1 MREELA
7 ITGISILNSL
17 GSHPS
22 EVWLNLCQN
31 KDTFDNIKNYRPS
44 DYPTISDITKAFE
57 YKLTDD
63 IISESKNKFVNNS
76 FFGKNTLSA
85 IYLSKEAIR
94 NSGIDIENNKN
105 AAVFFSTI
113 TTESNERISRIKHL
127 INDDRKYDARY
138 IMSAEQDFV
147 GGLLSGIYD
156 LTGPNMALTY
166 ACASSIMSIDY
177 AAKMILDGDI
187 DYAIIGACDINS
199 NPISIHKYKML
210 GALSY
215 DRCVPLD
222 NNRTGMAVGDGG
234 GFIILEKKSS
244 AKNRGARI
252 YATIKGIG
260 FGTDKYHPTSPSKT
274 GDGIFR
280 VVDMALK
287 KSNLTYK
294 DIPYINAHATGT
306 YIGDKIEYMALN
318 EMFPGS
324 LVNAFKGY
332 IGHLTAA
339 SGISELIMSILS
351 MNNSLVIKSARVIDP
366 MTDRLEVCTQNTI
379 LDMKYCLKTSFGFGG
394 KCSAII
400 LERE

>member
-1 MREELA
+1 MCEELV
-7 ITGISILNSL
+7 ITGISILNSM
-17 GSHPS
+17 GSTPP

-31 KDTFDNIKNYRPS
+31 KDTFDFIKNYNPLEYPS
-44 DYPTISDITKAFE
+44 ISDITKAFE
-57 YKLTDD
+57 YNLTDK
-63 IISESKNKFVNNS
+63 IILESKNKFISNN

-85 IYLSKEAIR
+85 IYLANEAIK
-94 NSGIDIENNKN
+94 NSGIDVKNNKN
-105 AAVFFSTI
+105 GAIFFSTI
-113 TTESNERISRIKHL
+113 TTESIERILRIKHL
-127 INDDRKYDARY
+127 ISNDRKYDARY

-147 GGLLSGIYD
+147 GGLLSGMYD
-156 LTGPNMALTY
+156 LIGPNMTLTY

-177 AAKMILDGDI
+177 ATKMILAGDI

-234 GFIILEKKSS
+234 GFIILEKKSN

-274 GDGIFR
+274 GDGIFK
-280 VVDMALK
+280 VIDMALK

-306 YIGDKIEYMALN
+306 YIGDKIEYMVLN
-318 EMFPGS
+318 ELFPNS

-351 MNNSLVIKSARVIDP
+351 MNNSLIIKSARVIDP
-366 MTDRLEVCTQNTI
+366 MTDKLKICTENTI
-379 LDMKYCLKTSFGFGG
+379 LDIKYCLKTSFGFGG